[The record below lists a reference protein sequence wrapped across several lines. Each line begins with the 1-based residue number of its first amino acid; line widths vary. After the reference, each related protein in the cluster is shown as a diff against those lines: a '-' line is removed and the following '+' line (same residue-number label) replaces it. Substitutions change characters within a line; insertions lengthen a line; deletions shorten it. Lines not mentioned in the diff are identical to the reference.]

1 MKRLPIILLAMPMWL
16 LIGQTPFLE
25 IRPYAVP
32 DFIQYDIKNHV
43 DHHYPTA
50 NITDGNFRRFD
61 GVNLTENLMFPECNQ
76 GTSCYDGHAGVDY
89 YMPAGTPMIVVTPKC
104 LLCTTQ
110 IST

>member
-16 LIGQTPFLE
+16 LIGQIPFLE
-25 IRPYAVP
+25 IRPYAIP

-76 GTSCYDGHAGVDY
+76 GLPVMMATRELIITCQQVPRS
-89 YMPAGTPMIVVTPKC
+89 
-104 LLCTTQ
+104 
-110 IST
+110 